1 MSIKFKMNLI
11 GLAFLTVLNCSSGG
25 DDSTSGEDTEAP
37 SNPKNLVATNL
48 TETTVDL
55 TWDASTDNVNVLT
68 YLVYQN
74 DNNLAS
80 NTSTSY
86 SVNSLSPNT
95 TYTFKVQAKDNAGN
109 TSSFS
114 NVVSVTTLDV
124 DAELKYESGS
134 IEAYLGTFINSVP
147 GSSGNDY
154 FEPTDIELDTWDLV
168 VKAVLN
174 NNITEAVEMSALL
187 DYQIKEFTDNTLSPN
202 QTFYIIEKQ
211 PSKFNHW
218 GTYVFS
224 KTPSKENLVI
234 TAPHVISDAN
244 TGKQAAYCF
253 RENIAKAVFLSGT
266 HRCNN
271 SNFTACSGTTTV
283 CNSSSEAY
291 RISDMAHNVQSIF
304 QRTSE
309 VVSDD
314 LPNTVFIQLHGF
326 TKLSTDPYVIMSN
339 GARQTPTVD
348 YATLIKNELLVED
361 NTLTFKIAHID
372 TDWSRLIGFTNTQ
385 SRYMNNSSNP
395 CSTSATNTTGRFIH
409 IEQERTKLRND
420 VTGWKKMS
428 EALKRVF

>member
-1 MSIKFKMNLI
+1 MSLI
-11 GLAFLTVLNCSSGG
+11 CVMFLAALSCSSEG
-25 DDSTSGEDTEAP
+25 DDSTPDKDTEAP
-37 SNPKNLVATNL
+37 SAPGNLVADNI
-48 TETTVDL
+48 TETTADL
-55 TWDASTDNVNVLT
+55 TWSPSTDNVGVLT
-68 YLVYQN
+68 YLVYK
-74 DNNLAS
+74 DDANLTANS
-80 NTSTSY
+80 STSY
-86 SVNSLSPNT
+86 SVNNLSPNT

-109 TSSFS
+109 TSSYS
-114 NVVSVTTLDV
+114 NIVSVTTLDV
-124 DAELKYESGS
+124 DAELKFESGS
-134 IEAYLGTFINSVP
+134 IEAYLGNFIDNVP
-147 GSSGNDY
+147 GSSGNNY
-154 FEPTDIELDTWDLV
+154 SEPTDNELDTWNLV
-168 VKAVLN
+168 VEAVLS
-174 NNITEAVEMSALL
+174 NNITEAVEKSALL

-211 PSKFNHW
+211 PTKSNYW

-224 KTPSKENLVI
+224 KTPTRENLII
-234 TAPHVISDAN
+234 TAPHVVSDVN

-271 SNFTACSGTTTV
+271 TNFTACSGTTTV
-283 CNSSSEAY
+283 CSSSSQAY

-309 VVSDD
+309 VVSDN
-314 LPNTVFIQLHGF
+314 LPSSIFIQLHGF

-348 YATLIKNELLVED
+348 YATLLKNELLVED

-385 SRYMNNSSNP
+385 SRYLNNSTNP
-395 CSTSATNTTGRFIH
+395 CSNSATSTTGRFIH

-420 VTGWKKMS
+420 ATGWKKMS
-428 EALKRVF
+428 EALKRIF